1 MLFIDIELI
10 FYAIE
15 IIFAFYIYQME
26 LENYSMIYG
35 ATL

>member
-10 FYAIE
+10 FCAKE
-15 IIFAFYIYQME
+15 IIFAFYIYEME
-26 LENYSMIYG
+26 LENYSMIYD